1 MGGPIRKPHEFL
13 GAAGLE
19 DQPDLDKG
27 HKAPYAPGHGLCP
40 FSKLHPPG
48 SAVAEVATS
57 RSLEILLPGVKR
69 PTESTRTRM
78 VKRFTNGSC
87 AARASG
93 TRRRMLCIVPPT
105 FIQSKNEATGALSSP
120 SQRKRPS
127 VFEHPAALPNHT
139 LSTPRHSQTIRLQS
153 GSHP

>member
-1 MGGPIRKPHEFL
+1 MAVLCEVLPKLMLTSEH
-13 GAAGLE
+13 
-19 DQPDLDKG
+19 QPPQTALVD
-27 HKAPYAPGHGLCP
+27 
-40 FSKLHPPG
+40 KLHPPG

-57 RSLEILLPGVKR
+57 RSLEIFLSVIPADTGHKALMPGVKR

-78 VKRFTNGSC
+78 FERFTKGSC

-93 TRRRMLCIVPPT
+93 TRRRMLCIAPPS
-105 FIQSKNEATGALSSP
+105 FIQSKNEATDALSSP

-127 VFEHPAALPNHT
+127 VFEHSAAFPNHT
-139 LSTPRHSQTIRLQS
+139 LSTPRHSQTRLLQS